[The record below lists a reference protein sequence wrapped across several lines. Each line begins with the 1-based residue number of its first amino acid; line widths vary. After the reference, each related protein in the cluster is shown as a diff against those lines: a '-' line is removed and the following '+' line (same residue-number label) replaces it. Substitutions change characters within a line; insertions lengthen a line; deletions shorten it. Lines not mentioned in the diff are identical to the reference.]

1 LIKFDAIETPLPKD
15 ICEEP
20 ISNED
25 NSVDDDSV
33 SLTSRTLSKKLSQ
46 ATRSQQPLQ
55 TDTEAI
61 QAALKIAIRD
71 IYGIREPKPEK
82 HEDED
87 LDTKKKKVKAT
98 HPKKSPKTNAM
109 KVPHLLDYIRQKAE
123 QIRLKEQPL
132 REAKAQISVDN
143 IDKGSPLLVVA
154 PVMSSPPKKSKE
166 ETLRK
171 EPKDLGQDELAMNP
185 TKSAPPAPP
194 SPPKLSKD
202 LSKVSEELD
211 FESQMRTF
219 EK

>member
-1 LIKFDAIETPLPKD
+1 
-15 ICEEP
+15 
-20 ISNED
+20 
-25 NSVDDDSV
+25 
-33 SLTSRTLSKKLSQ
+33 
-46 ATRSQQPLQ
+46 
-55 TDTEAI
+55 
-61 QAALKIAIRD
+61 
-71 IYGIREPKPEK
+71 
-82 HEDED
+82 
-87 LDTKKKKVKAT
+87 
-98 HPKKSPKTNAM
+98 M